1 MGLLARALAP
11 MVSASDGPGG
21 PLSDYWYQ
29 PRGTLTSSGV
39 SVTPETALNI
49 ATWNACLR
57 ILSNTLAMLPLVT
70 YRRTADDGKDRAT
83 NHPLYAVLHD
93 RPNTLQ
99 TSFQFRQGQMRDL
112 VSRGNAYARILS
124 GPRGTVDQ
132 LVPLSPDRMQVEAIS
147 NGRRRY
153 TYHPPGGGAQQTL
166 TQDEVWHLMNMSQDG
181 LIGTSLIAQ
190 ARESLGMA
198 AAVSSYG
205 ARLFSQ
211 GALHQGV
218 LSHPGTLKPETRERL
233 RDELSSQ
240 HSGLANAHKTMILQE
255 GMKWEK
261 TSLTPED
268 AQWLGTRTF
277 QSAEIA
283 EWTGVPLEL
292 LQLEGRTT
300 TWGTGI
306 EQLLIGFI
314 TFTMNPWFVLWEQS
328 INTDLITARDTF
340 FAEFR
345 REALLRGDA
354 ASRANFYNT
363 MVNMGSLTRNEVRRL
378 ENLNI
383 LPGLDEPLTPLN
395 MRQGQEQSAPSPKQM
410 PPPEPPPARRADSVT
425 PHYRALVLDAAARMV
440 RRETQA
446 LAKLAAKH
454 AADSQAFHVAAA
466 TFYADHAGAM
476 AEALRISDVDA
487 ADWCDCQRH
496 ALAQDGLGQI
506 EHWNESKPRDLA
518 MMVLGMEER

>member
-1 MGLLARALAP
+1 MAS
-11 MVSASDGPGG
+11 VSDGPGG

-70 YRRTADDGKDRAT
+70 YRRTEDDGKERAT

-93 RPNTLQ
+93 RPNALQ
-99 TSFQFRQGQMRDL
+99 TSFQFRQGQQRDL
-112 VSRGNAYARILS
+112 VSRGNAYSRILP

-132 LVPLSPDRMQVEAIS
+132 LVPLSPDRMQVEALS

-153 TYHPPGGGAQQTL
+153 IYHPPNGGSQETL

-181 LIGTSLIAQ
+181 LIGTSLIGQ

-233 RDELSSQ
+233 REELSAQ
-240 HSGLANAHKTMILQE
+240 HSGLANAHTTMILQE

-268 AQWLGTRTF
+268 AQWLGSRAF

-340 FAEFR
+340 FAEFS

-363 MVNMGSLTRNEVRRL
+363 MVNMGAMTRNQVRRL
-378 ENLNI
+378 ENWNV

-395 MRQGQEQSAPSPKQM
+395 MRQGQDESPSSPEQK
-410 PPPEPPPARRADSVT
+410 PPPEPTPPAAPPGRGRRADSVT

-446 LAKLAAKH
+446 LARLAAKH
-454 AADSQAFHVAAA
+454 AADSQAFHAAA
-466 TFYADHAGAM
+466 GTFYADHAGVI
-476 AEALRISDVDA
+476 AEALRISEVDA
-487 ADWCDCQRH
+487 CDWCSCQR
-496 ALAQDGLGQI
+496 ASLAQGGLTQI